1 LVDQINRATV
11 AISEEPRGANVEIRE
26 RVGAENI
33 FIFGLTAEEVEARRQ
48 QGIDGRAAIERSVK
62 LAEVLEAIG
71 SGVFS
76 PDEPDRYRGLVDM
89 LTHSDYFLVT
99 ADFDSYFETQ
109 RSVFRR
115 WRDKHAWWQAA
126 ALNTARMGWFSS
138 DRTTSEYAEEIW
150 DVPVRA
156 PGRG

>member
-126 ALNTARMGWFSS
+126 ALDTARMGGSP
-138 DRTTSEYAEEIW
+138 RT
-150 DVPVRA
+150 VRPA
-156 PGRG
+156 NMPRKSGTFR